1 MSAETI
7 DEPPCGDGETP
18 ARPYRSEAAND
29 NGGPPAAT
37 TDPRVVVIAR
47 AIGRQ
52 IAREAIAA
60 MPAAND
66 NRLGEAMEKPQ

>member
-1 MSAETI
+1 MSAENI
-7 DEPPCGDGETP
+7 DKPPCRGAETP
-18 ARPYRSEAAND
+18 AHPCHLEAAND
-29 NGGPPAAT
+29 NGCPPATT
-37 TDPRVVVIAR
+37 TDPMLLAIAR

-66 NRLGEAMEKPQ
+66 NRPGEAMEGPQ

>member
-7 DEPPCGDGETP
+7 DEPPCRGAETP
-18 ARPYRSEAAND
+18 AHPCRFEGAND
-29 NGGPPAAT
+29 NGGPPATT

-47 AIGRQ
+47 SIGRQ
-52 IAREAIAA
+52 IARETIAT

-66 NRLGEAMEKPQ
+66 NQPAEAMEEPQ

>member
-1 MSAETI
+1 MSAENI
-7 DEPPCGDGETP
+7 DKPQSGNGETP
-18 ARPYRSEAAND
+18 AHPCHLEAAND
-29 NGGPPAAT
+29 NGGPPATT
-37 TDPRVVVIAR
+37 TDLRLLAIAR

-66 NRLGEAMEKPQ
+66 NQPAEAMEKPQ

>member
-1 MSAETI
+1 MSAESI
-7 DEPPCGDGETP
+7 DEPPCGNGETP
-18 ARPYRSEAAND
+18 AHPCRLEAAND

-37 TDPRVVVIAR
+37 TDPRLLAIAR

-66 NRLGEAMEKPQ
+66 NQPGEAMEEPQ